1 MRRFRSKTLARRVW
15 HAFPS
20 FVLAFGLT
28 LSTAGPVAAQQ
39 DTAPDDAARA
49 APGGAAA
56 AVEETLG
63 KVDGLIAQLD
73 ARIAGT
79 WARAEEVLALAD
91 AAADPDE
98 QMRLEVLYGRMAALA
113 QGLEAQRA
121 KLRTMRDELAASAG
135 RTAP

>member
-15 HAFPS
+15 HAFPA

-28 LSTAGPVAAQQ
+28 LSTVGPVA
-39 DTAPDDAARA
+39 
-49 APGGAAA
+49 AAA

>member
-1 MRRFRSKTLARRVW
+1 M
-15 HAFPS
+15 
-20 FVLAFGLT
+20 
-28 LSTAGPVAAQQ
+28 LSAVGPAAAQP
-39 DTAPDDAARA
+39 DAAPDDTART

-73 ARIAGT
+73 VRIAGT

>member
-1 MRRFRSKTLARRVW
+1 MRRFRSKALARRVW
-15 HAFPS
+15 HAFPA

-28 LSTAGPVAAQQ
+28 LSTVGPVAAQQ

-49 APGGAAA
+49 APGGVAAA
-56 AVEETLG
+56 IEETLG

-91 AAADPDE
+91 AAADVDE

-121 KLRTMRDELAASAG
+121 KLRTLRDELAANAG